1 MALILNLCHFDSRIR
16 QNLAVQEEKKEET
29 RRLQEEIASQRRIHI
44 ALEDYKVSTEIASV
58 AFLVWCQLAT
68 RGVISQAER
77 LPLLASLLQVH
88 NILRPVGA
96 IQTHFMASDLPESL
110 QDLSRDDVVF
120 FDSLHANLVA
130 GDIEDVLTNIGRL
143 DGSSSSS

>member
-1 MALILNLCHFDSRIR
+1 
-16 QNLAVQEEKKEET
+16 
-29 RRLQEEIASQRRIHI
+29 
-44 ALEDYKVSTEIASV
+44 
-58 AFLVWCQLAT
+58 
-68 RGVISQAER
+68 
-77 LPLLASLLQVH
+77 
-88 NILRPVGA
+88 
-96 IQTHFMASDLPESL
+96 MASDLPESL